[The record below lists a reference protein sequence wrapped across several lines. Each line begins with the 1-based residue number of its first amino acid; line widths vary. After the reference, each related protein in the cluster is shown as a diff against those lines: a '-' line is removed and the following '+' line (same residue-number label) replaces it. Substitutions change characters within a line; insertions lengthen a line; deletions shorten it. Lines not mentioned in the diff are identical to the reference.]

1 MDKLF
6 TVAQV
11 IVPIFAAVAL
21 GVLARHKKLLT
32 QEENQGLLQFV
43 MKFGLPCVIFNSC
56 LTADIKAESFG
67 TMILV
72 LPLGFHPVGFPG
84 KKD

>member
-32 QEENQGLLQFV
+32 QEENRGLLQFV
-43 MKFGLPCVIFNSC
+43 MQFMPDGGHQSRILRHHDSC
-56 LTADIKAESFG
+56 AA
-67 TMILV
+67 V
-72 LPLGFHPVGFPG
+72 PLGFHPVGFPG